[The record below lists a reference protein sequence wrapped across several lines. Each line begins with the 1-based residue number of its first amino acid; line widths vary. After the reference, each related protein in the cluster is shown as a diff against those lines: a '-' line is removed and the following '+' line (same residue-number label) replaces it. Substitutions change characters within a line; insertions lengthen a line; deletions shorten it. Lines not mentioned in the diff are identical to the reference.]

1 MGSPTPNIPLAVHGL
16 RRLLVEPRRPVWIA
30 SRPDAHWLV
39 VAAVCVGA
47 FMGQLD
53 ASIVS
58 LALPT
63 LHTEFHASIGSVE
76 WVALAYLLTLVS
88 AVVAVGRFADTAGRK
103 LLYTYGFGI
112 FILGSA
118 LSGLAPNLPF
128 LIAARVLQAF
138 GAAMLQANSVALIV
152 QAMPEGMLGR
162 GIGVQGAA
170 QAVGLAVGPAVGGLL
185 ITMGGWRLIFFVSVP
200 TGVLGMLLG
209 WFLLPRSRHLLER
222 EPFDWLGLL
231 FFFPAVTAPLAAIS
245 FGSDVGWTSPLI
257 LGSIILG
264 LLFAALFIRQERRDD
279 APLVD
284 PALFR
289 SAPFT
294 GGIESGLLS
303 YLVMFGVLFVVPF
316 YLEARRGISPATA
329 GLLLAALPVALG
341 LVAPFAGK
349 LADRVGS
356 RPITVGGML
365 MTVAGLGALAIMR
378 RPEAVLL
385 GELAWIGAGLGAF
398 TPANNATIMSAAPRT
413 QSGSAGG
420 ILNMTRGLGTSLGV
434 ALTGL
439 VFTLLSGSAV
449 RTGRLV
455 ENASLT
461 RGFVGAMVFL
471 AAAALAAALLAAL
484 HDPSPRAAAL

>member
-1 MGSPTPNIPLAVHGL
+1 MGPPTPNILPAVHGL
-16 RRLLVEPRRPVWIA
+16 PRLLVEPRRPDWIA

-63 LHTEFHASIGSVE
+63 LHTEFHAGIGAIE

-138 GAAMLQANSVALIV
+138 GAAMPQANSVALIV

-185 ITMGGWRLIFFVSVP
+185 ITMGGWRLIFFVSVLA
-200 TGVLGMLLG
+200 GVLGMLLG

-231 FFFPAVTAPLAAIS
+231 FFVPAITAPLAAIS
-245 FGSDVGWTSPLI
+245 YGSDVGWTYRSSWDRSSLAC
-257 LGSIILG
+257 SS
-264 LLFAALFIRQERRDD
+264 RR
-279 APLVD
+279 
-284 PALFR
+284 
-289 SAPFT
+289 SS
-294 GGIESGLLS
+294 SGRN
-303 YLVMFGVLFVVPF
+303 G
-316 YLEARRGISPATA
+316 ATM
-329 GLLLAALPVALG
+329 
-341 LVAPFAGK
+341 
-349 LADRVGS
+349 
-356 RPITVGGML
+356 RP
-365 MTVAGLGALAIMR
+365 
-378 RPEAVLL
+378 
-385 GELAWIGAGLGAF
+385 W
-398 TPANNATIMSAAPRT
+398 
-413 QSGSAGG
+413 
-420 ILNMTRGLGTSLGV
+420 
-434 ALTGL
+434 
-439 VFTLLSGSAV
+439 
-449 RTGRLV
+449 
-455 ENASLT
+455 
-461 RGFVGAMVFL
+461 
-471 AAAALAAALLAAL
+471 
-484 HDPSPRAAAL
+484 